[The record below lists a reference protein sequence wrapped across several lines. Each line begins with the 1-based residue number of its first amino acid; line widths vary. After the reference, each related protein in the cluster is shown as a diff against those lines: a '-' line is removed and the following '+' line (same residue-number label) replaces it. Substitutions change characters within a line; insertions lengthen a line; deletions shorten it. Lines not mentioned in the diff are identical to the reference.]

1 MPPESYAPALPPPQ
15 ASVHLLGWLRE
26 HLFSTW
32 YNTLLTLGLVG
43 GLALAV
49 RPLVHWVFA
58 AAHWQA
64 VTLNLRLFMVGL
76 YPSDQVWRPGVLLI
90 LLAWLCGGST
100 ACNQGM
106 IRNISAPLF
115 AGFVLLTCLLTGSAR
130 GIVGGAVLALL
141 VGYGMRWR
149 WPQARRLWHMGW
161 LLSLPV
167 ILIVLG
173 GVEGTGL
180 SPVATTQWG
189 GLMLT
194 LLLAAVGIVAS
205 FPLGLMLALGRQST
219 LPVIRWSA
227 IAYIEL
233 VRGVPLVSVLMVFAL
248 LLPLFLPAS
257 WGRPNMLLRLLV
269 GMTLFTAAYIAE
281 NVRGGLQAIP
291 RGQYEAATALGLTWV
306 QTMRDIILP
315 QALRAVIPALV
326 GQCISLFKDTSL
338 ATIIGSLEI
347 LGIAKSV
354 IEQAQWKSI
363 TGGVVFEVFSFTAVV
378 YVVFTYSMSRVS
390 RRLEYTLGVGAR

>member
-1 MPPESYAPALPPPQ
+1 
-15 ASVHLLGWLRE
+15 
-26 HLFSTW
+26 
-32 YNTLLTLGLVG
+32 VG
-43 GLALAV
+43 GLALV
-49 RPLVHWVFA
+49 VPPLWHWIFTV
-58 AAHWQA
+58 AHWPA
-64 VTLNLRLFMVGL
+64 VTVNLRLFLVGL

-90 LLAWLCGGST
+90 LLAWLCGGTT
-100 ACNQGM
+100 ACSQGM
-106 IRNISAPLF
+106 MRNVSAPLCT
-115 AGFVLLTCLLTGSAR
+115 GFVLLTCLLTGPAR
-130 GIVGGAVLALL
+130 GIAGGAALALL
-141 VGYGMRWR
+141 VGYGIRWR
-149 WPQARRLWHMGW
+149 WPHARRLWHMGW
-161 LLSLPV
+161 LLSVPV
-167 ILIVLG
+167 VLIVLG
-173 GVEGTGL
+173 GIEGTGL

-194 LLLAAVGIVAS
+194 LLLAAVGIVVS
-205 FPLGLMLALGRQST
+205 FPLGLVLALGRQSA
-219 LPVIRWSA
+219 LPVIRWGA

-233 VRGVPLVSVLMVFAL
+233 VRGVPLVSVLMMFAL

-257 WGRPNMLLRLLV
+257 WGRPNTLIRLLV
-269 GMTLFTAAYIAE
+269 GMILFTAAYIAE

-306 QTMRDIILP
+306 QAMRYIILP

-338 ATIIGSLEI
+338 ATIIGSLEL

-378 YVVFTYSMSRVS
+378 YVVFTYSMSRLS
-390 RRLEYTLGVGAR
+390 RRLEHTLGVGTR

>member
-1 MPPESYAPALPPPQ
+1 MPTESYAPALPPPQ

-43 GLALAV
+43 GLALVV
-49 RPLVHWVFA
+49 RPLVHWVFV

-64 VTLNLRLFMVGL
+64 VALNLRLFMVGL
-76 YPSDQVWRPGVLLI
+76 YPSDQVWRPGALLI
-90 LLAWLCGGST
+90 LMAWLCGGST

-115 AGFVLLTCLLTGSAR
+115 AGFVLFTCLLTGSTR
-130 GIVGGAVLALL
+130 GIVGGAALALL
-141 VGYGMRWR
+141 IGYGMRWR
-149 WPQARRLWHMGW
+149 WPQTRKLWYMGW
-161 LLSLPV
+161 LLSVPV
-167 ILIVLG
+167 TLAVLG
-173 GVEGTGL
+173 GVEGTGM

-205 FPLGLMLALGRQST
+205 FPLGLMLALGRQSA

-233 VRGVPLVSVLMVFAL
+233 VRGVPLVSVLMMFAL

-257 WGRPNMLLRLLV
+257 WGHPDMLLRLLV
-269 GMTLFTAAYIAE
+269 GMALFTAAYIAE

-306 QTMRDIILP
+306 QMMRDIILP
-315 QALRAVIPALV
+315 QALRAIMPALV

-338 ATIIGSLEI
+338 ATIIGSLEL

-390 RRLEYTLGVGAR
+390 RRLEYTRGVGTR

>member
-1 MPPESYAPALPPPQ
+1 
-15 ASVHLLGWLRE
+15 
-26 HLFSTW
+26 
-32 YNTLLTLGLVG
+32 
-43 GLALAV
+43 
-49 RPLVHWVFA
+49 
-58 AAHWQA
+58 
-64 VTLNLRLFMVGL
+64 
-76 YPSDQVWRPGVLLI
+76 
-90 LLAWLCGGST
+90 
-100 ACNQGM
+100 
-106 IRNISAPLF
+106 LF
-115 AGFVLLTCLLTGSAR
+115 AGFVLLTCLLTGAER
-130 GIVGGAVLALL
+130 DIVGGAALALL

-149 WPQARRLWHMGW
+149 WPQIRRLWHMGW

-167 ILIVLG
+167 ILVMLG
-173 GVEGTGL
+173 GVEGTRL

-233 VRGVPLVSVLMVFAL
+233 VRGVPLVSVLMLFGL
-248 LLPLFLPAS
+248 LLPLFLPAG
-257 WGRPNMLLRLLV
+257 WGRPDMLLRLLV
-269 GMTLFTAAYIAE
+269 GMTLFTAAYMAE

-306 QTMRDIILP
+306 QMMRDIILP

-326 GQCISLFKDTSL
+326 GQCIALFKDTSL
-338 ATIIGSLEI
+338 VAIIGSLEL

-354 IEQAQWKSI
+354 IEQAQWRSI
-363 TGGVVFEVFSFTAVV
+363 TGGVVFEVFSFTAAV

-390 RRLEYTLGVGAR
+390 RRLEYTLGVGTR